1 VASAPQVRAGQRSA
15 AAKRAQ
21 VTIWDARNAT
31 EVAGYTLPGNLKSIT
46 FSGDGKLLLNVS
58 NEGTVLITDMIS
70 LKERARDIIADTFI
84 SAGAITIDGKKMILV
99 SRNGVIN
106 IWDLP
111 VEQSGGGQIFNRY
124 VKMFEIQDEDDEG
137 RPSPMT
143 CVAISPNVKRVF
155 VGMSGGLCKV
165 FELSMTEGLSVIH
178 ILSGH
183 TSVVCSCSFSSDGQ
197 RVATAALD
205 HTLKVWDVKRGGK
218 PLNSFEDPTE
228 VRAPPPFPL
237 PPVRTGHVSSLLP
250 Y

>member
-1 VASAPQVRAGQRSA
+1 
-15 AAKRAQ
+15 
-21 VTIWDARNAT
+21 
-31 EVAGYTLPGNLKSIT
+31 VAGYTLPGNLKSIT